1 MKLSEIK
8 TPLFVNVNSNR
19 VQLTD
24 QIITK
29 TCEWFADNAQGCI
42 DEVLSGM
49 VKVNDQDTYI
59 KTKEELKESYLSREF
74 EVGFWFYQKALYI
87 QTGDSVPLLS

>member
-8 TPLFVNVNSNR
+8 TPLFVNVNGNR

-24 QIITK
+24 QTITK
-29 TCEWFADNAQGCI
+29 TCKWFADNAQGCI
-42 DEVLSGM
+42 DEVLSGI

-59 KTKEELKESYLSREF
+59 KTKEVLKESYLSHEF
-74 EVGFWFYQKALYI
+74 ELGFWFYQRALYI
-87 QTGDSVPLLS
+87 QTGENVPLFG